1 MSIFN
6 TDQLKLVSACLGR
19 SKWLVLTG
27 ARARAD
33 QAMWQDKFQCDFFQS
48 FDCSSGSAYVQ
59 NLSVCCGGTAMPTLP
74 PCHLSLWPWAATW
87 GGVEESIATEY
98 PKSCEL
104 RGKSEPN

>member
-33 QAMWQDKFQCDFFQS
+33 QAMWQDKFQCDFSRALTALQDLPMCKTFLYAVVVLPCPRYHHATS
-48 FDCSSGSAYVQ
+48 P
-59 NLSVCCGGTAMPTLP
+59 CGHGLP
-74 PCHLSLWPWAATW
+74 
-87 GGVEESIATEY
+87 
-98 PKSCEL
+98 
-104 RGKSEPN
+104 RGEG